1 MQITFPQPSFGAQAL
16 AGPDQTGNLCV
27 WPCEECLVS
36 RIIHNKERLE
46 SIVKAEKNRAKNE
59 INGKM
64 EEFESKEENEFKGK
78 MVIEVGSGALGLAG
92 LAALTQG
99 AKKVFL
105 TDGNDQSVSNLT
117 KILEING
124 LSSSSVK
131 AQKLL
136 WQKEVEVQ
144 LKEAFDFVL
153 CADCLYF
160 SEESR
165 ASLSS
170 LLFNLL
176 KKDGLALVAAP
187 NRGKSRQEFMD
198 ISKPKFSSVEL
209 LDEVSKAFS
218 PLVAERLNEMKK
230 DPQFNEDKHWP
241 ALIIMRK

>member
-1 MQITFPQPSFGAQAL
+1 
-16 AGPDQTGNLCV
+16 
-27 WPCEECLVS
+27 LVS
-36 RIIHNKERLE
+36 RIIHNKERLKF
-46 SIVKAEKNRAKNE
+46 VEKNRAKNE
-59 INGKM
+59 INGKV
-64 EEFESKEENEFKGK
+64 EEFEPKEENEINGKTKGFECKEENEFKGK

-99 AKKVFL
+99 AKKVLL
-105 TDGNDQSVSNLT
+105 TDGNDQSVSNLIQ
-117 KILEING
+117 ILEINR
-124 LSSSSVK
+124 LSSTAVE

-144 LKEAFDFVL
+144 LRESFDFAL

-170 LLFNLL
+170 LLFDLL
-176 KKDGLALVAAP
+176 KKGGLALVAAP
-187 NRGKSRQEFMD
+187 KRGKSRQEFMD

-230 DPQFNEDKHWP
+230 DSQFDEDKHWP
-241 ALIIMRK
+241 ALIIMQK